1 MDNEI
6 RSVPTDL
13 KVVQRDDTGKPKQ
26 IQGYAIM
33 FNEESEYLGEQFYE
47 IIKPGA
53 LDDVDLSQVQ
63 LLYGHE
69 TNSILAR
76 CDAGSLK
83 LKIDDKGLFFVA
95 TLADTTLANDV
106 YNDILAGNLKGCSFA
121 FTTGVD
127 SWSRTEEGTA
137 LHIIT
142 TLNELFEITITPR
155 PAYQE
160 TSVAVKR
167 SLDKIR
173 KEKRD
178 TMNIDPKQLADLI
191 AQALAAQ
198 TEPADDKQDKPAP
211 DAQRDDDSVEDVPD
225 NGDSTDGGSD
235 DSEET
240 EERSEDAQKEDKPD
254 KGKDTNHTP
263 EDDTDD
269 PTASEDVAD
278 DKGSEEQVDGDSEDE
293 PEDDNKAQ
301 KETKKMPKVINKPE
315 NNERSNFK
323 SFLKRDLSITS
334 GTTASDNSLAL
345 PHDILKPIERP
356 ANTNSLISLANII
369 SVSAPSGTV
378 PVMSAT
384 DITLATAEELAQNP
398 QIAKMQLE
406 GVDYKLKTKRGYI
419 PVSQE
424 FIDDADADVNVDAL
438 IGDYAT
444 QIRDNTLVADIA
456 GVLKKATSA
465 TVTSFDDVKKAK
477 NGLFKYSNI
486 SIVAT
491 KSAYDA
497 FDTLKDNEGRY
508 LLQDS
513 IVSPSGKQ
521 LLGAPVYVVEDKVLG
536 ATEGDQMVFI
546 GDIKSFT
553 VVPLFKDLRAKW
565 VDNDVY
571 GEKLQLVLRDDAQVA
586 DKEAGKLLT
595 LNFTAPAPAQ
605 G

>member
-1 MDNEI
+1 MDKEI
-6 RSVPTDL
+6 RSIQGDVH
-13 KVVQRDDTGKPKQ
+13 VVQRDNSDDSKQ
-26 IQGYAIM
+26 IQGYAVL
-33 FNEESEYLGEQFYE
+33 FNTESADLGGFIEV
-47 IIKPGA
+47 IKPNA
-53 LDDVDLSQVQ
+53 LDGVDLSAVQ
-63 LLYGHE
+63 LIYGHE
-69 TNSILAR
+69 NNSILAR
-76 CDAGSLK
+76 VDSGNLT
-83 LKIDDKGLFFVA
+83 LTVDETGLFFVA
-95 TLADTTLANDV
+95 TLADTSLANDV
-106 YNDILAGNLKGCSFA
+106 YQDILAGNLKGMSFG
-121 FTTGVD
+121 FIIPEDGD
-127 SWSRTEEGTA
+127 DWIFNQRDTA
-137 LHIIT
+137 VHVVNQIGDVV
-142 TLNELFEITITPR
+142 EITITPN
-155 PAYQE
+155 PAYQD
-160 TSVAVKR
+160 TSVSVKR
-167 SLDKIR
+167 SLDEARKDKENMDEEKIANAV
-173 KEKRD
+173 KNALEERD
-178 TMNIDPKQLADLI
+178 A
-191 AQALAAQ
+191 AQAK
-198 TEPADDKQDKPAP
+198 PADDKKDKPS
-211 DAQRDDDSVEDVPD
+211 DDKSDDNETSSKEERDDDVEEQ
-225 NGDSTDGGSD
+225 SD
-235 DSEET
+235 EP
-240 EERSEDAQKEDKPD
+240 EERSSVKENTEKR
-254 KGKDTNHTP
+254 
-263 EDDTDD
+263 
-269 PTASEDVAD
+269 DV
-278 DKGSEEQVDGDSEDE
+278 
-293 PEDDNKAQ
+293 
-301 KETKKMPKVINKPE
+301 MPKVIKNEPVT
-315 NNERSNFK
+315 ERSNFQK
-323 SFLKRDLSITS
+323 FLKRDLSITG
-334 GTTASDNSLAL
+334 GTTASDNSLAI
-345 PHDILKPIERP
+345 PHDILQPIERP
-356 ANTNSLISLANII
+356 ANTNSLISLANVI
-369 SVSAPSGTV
+369 SVSAPAGTV

-406 GVDYKLKTKRGYI
+406 GVDYKLVTKRGYI

-424 FIDDADADVNVDAL
+424 FIDDADADVNVDKL